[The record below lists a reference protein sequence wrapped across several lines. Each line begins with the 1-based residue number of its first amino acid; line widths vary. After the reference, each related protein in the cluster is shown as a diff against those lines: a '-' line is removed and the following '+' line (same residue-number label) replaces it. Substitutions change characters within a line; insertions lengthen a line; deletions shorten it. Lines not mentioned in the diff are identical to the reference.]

1 MNEVSNYLLYSADV
15 DCDVELKQ
23 PSKKSVSYEEMVE
36 NGVADMAFHNAK
48 YKNIYK
54 TYKPFIDK
62 EKDKDIPGMQD
73 LWEEMEK
80 IKVIYDYLDDC
91 LKGRRERDF
100 TNPLEINYV
109 NHHYYKNW
117 YIDLCLQQYTFKR
130 CISSSYAITTTRFY

>member
-1 MNEVSNYLLYSADV
+1 MSPTQLNEVSNYLLYSADV

-80 IKVIYDYLDDC
+80 LRLYMII
-91 LKGRRERDF
+91 
-100 TNPLEINYV
+100 
-109 NHHYYKNW
+109 
-117 YIDLCLQQYTFKR
+117 
-130 CISSSYAITTTRFY
+130 